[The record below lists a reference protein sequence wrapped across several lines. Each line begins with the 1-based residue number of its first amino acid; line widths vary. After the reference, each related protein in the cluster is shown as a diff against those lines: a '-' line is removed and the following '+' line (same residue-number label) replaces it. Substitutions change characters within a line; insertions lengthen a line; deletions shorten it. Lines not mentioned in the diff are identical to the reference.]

1 MNKNNKGFTLIELL
15 VVIAIIGVLA
25 AIAIPQFA
33 AYRADSFCAR
43 VVSDA
48 KNAYLAMEHYYA
60 SNFTYGALSD
70 TNFQGTYNV
79 TVTVT
84 NTNPLEVSASDDTGS
99 CSRGVYTLSASGGSG
114 VWN

>member
-1 MNKNNKGFTLIELL
+1 MKKNNKGFTLIELL

-33 AYRADSFCAR
+33 TYRADSFCAR

-60 SNFTYGALSD
+60 ANFTYGTLSD
-70 TNFQGTYNV
+70 ADFQGTYNV
-79 TVTVT
+79 TVAVDS
-84 NTNPLEVSASDDTGS
+84 TNPLVISASDDTGS
-99 CSRGVYTLSASGGSG
+99 CPRGVYTLSSSGGSG